1 MASQQF
7 SSQLQEE
14 VICPICTDFLQDPV
28 TIDCGHN
35 FCNRCIT
42 RIGEASGS
50 FFKCPLCNSS
60 VNKTF
65 RPNWLLVNLVKKI
78 QAMSASE
85 EQPERDELKC
95 QRHGEKLYYFCE
107 HSGNFLCVMCCESE
121 DHRTHNDSLIE
132 EAAQKYQVKIQS
144 QVEIL
149 QQTEKEIVQ
158 KKEQGEWKI
167 NDFMNHVNFERIKI
181 LGEFRH
187 LQQVLEEEKNFLL
200 SRLHWL
206 EQEGTEQRKLFMA
219 SMELQLTTLK
229 KLIDS
234 LKVKQ
239 QMLPSQ
245 LLEDIRV
252 ILHRSEEFQF
262 LSPTLIPPHLEKKL
276 SEAKSRHDSIIENM
290 KKFEDNLQANGK
302 KDKNRFLKGMNEKDK
317 QNWCLLEKNNP
328 ESSFPTRRDE
338 TIKPGPSNPYPAT
351 PTHALFGAPFA
362 GEAAPSTSL
371 LAGSRETYVEV
382 PGNGAGSFGAEITER
397 FKVVLTP
404 VTLDSAS
411 AHPDL
416 ILSQDLKTV
425 TLALHFPRRSE
436 EPANPKCFYPFRCVL
451 GFPGISSG
459 CQAWEAELQGR
470 ERGGCLVGVASE
482 LVSRRGCL
490 LVEPLA
496 GLWTLRITSIGCEA
510 LTDGGTRENLPIRP
524 KKVGIFVDHAR
535 GEIIF
540 FDSTTSKHIY
550 TFHASFAGQI
560 FPFFQLLYPG
570 TRISLSP

>member
-1 MASQQF
+1 MHHTDWGSIRQF
-7 SSQLQEE
+7 FQ
-14 VICPICTDFLQDPV
+14 
-28 TIDCGHN
+28 
-35 FCNRCIT
+35 
-42 RIGEASGS
+42 
-50 FFKCPLCNSS
+50 FFCNSS

-95 QRHGEKLYYFCE
+95 QRHGEKLHYFCE

-206 EQEGTEQRKLFMA
+206 EQEGTEHRKLFMA

-262 LSPTLIPPHLEKKL
+262 LNPTLIPPHLEKKL
-276 SEAKSRHDSIIENM
+276 SEAKSRHDSITENM

-317 QNWCLLEKNNP
+317 QNW
-328 ESSFPTRRDE
+328 DE
-338 TIKPGPSNPYPAT
+338 TIKPGPWNPYPAT

-362 GEAAPSTSL
+362 GEAAPSASL

-397 FKVVLTP
+397 FKVVL
-404 VTLDSAS
+404 SEW
-411 AHPDL
+411 
-416 ILSQDLKTV
+416 LKAIMV
-425 TLALHFPRRSE
+425 
-436 EPANPKCFYPFRCVL
+436 
-451 GFPGISSG
+451 PG
-459 CQAWEAELQGR
+459 
-470 ERGGCLVGVASE
+470 
-482 LVSRRGCL
+482 
-490 LVEPLA
+490 
-496 GLWTLRITSIGCEA
+496 
-510 LTDGGTRENLPIRP
+510 
-524 KKVGIFVDHAR
+524 
-535 GEIIF
+535 
-540 FDSTTSKHIY
+540 
-550 TFHASFAGQI
+550 
-560 FPFFQLLYPG
+560 
-570 TRISLSP
+570 

>member
-1 MASQQF
+1 MANQQF

-167 NDFMNHVNFERIKI
+167 NDFMNHANFERIKI

-206 EQEGTEQRKLFMA
+206 EQEGTEHRKLFMA
-219 SMELQLTTLK
+219 SMELQLTALK

-245 LLEDIRV
+245 LLEVRV
-252 ILHRSEEFQF
+252 LWGEEFQF
-262 LSPTLIPPHLEKKL
+262 LNPTVIPPHLEKKL

-302 KDKNRFLKGMNEKDK
+302 KDKNRFLKEFGVEQLDS
-317 QNWCLLEKNNP
+317 LPLSP
-328 ESSFPTRRDE
+328 HFPT
-338 TIKPGPSNPYPAT
+338 A
-351 PTHALFGAPFA
+351 
-362 GEAAPSTSL
+362 
-371 LAGSRETYVEV
+371 
-382 PGNGAGSFGAEITER
+382 
-397 FKVVLTP
+397 P
-404 VTLDSAS
+404 VTLDAAS

-436 EPANPKCFYPFRCVL
+436 EPANPECFYPFRCVL
-451 GFPGISSG
+451 GSPGISSG

-524 KKVGIFVDHAR
+524 NKVGIFVDHAR
-535 GEIIF
+535 GKIVF

-570 TRISLSP
+570 TQISLNP